1 MIFCMKINFLQ
12 ANSIII
18 TGRSQTWLK
27 YPKKQ
32 VCNVLAISQKKGG
45 REGGDEVVFL
55 PVDKHQTFVQVD
67 FINLGG
73 RGQACPK

>member
-1 MIFCMKINFLQ
+1 MSWQ
-12 ANSIII
+12 Y
-18 TGRSQTWLK
+18 LK
-27 YPKKQ
+27 KR
-32 VCNVLAISQKKGG
+32 GG